1 VRLFVAVPL
10 PDPLAAR
17 LEAAAAALAV
27 AGLRTTAREHLH
39 VTVHF
44 LGAVEPAR
52 VPALTAAL
60 AAACAEA
67 EPFSLAFAAV
77 APAPPGRPRMLWAR
91 AQATPHYTALAHA
104 VAAAAAGAAPGARPP
119 RTTSPH
125 VTLARARG
133 RASEG
138 VRWPAPAALAG
149 ATLAVSACA
158 LVRSDL
164 GPGGPAHTVLATFP
178 LRGGQ
183 SPRRR

>member
-1 VRLFVAVPL
+1 MRLFVAVPL

-44 LGAVEPAR
+44 LGPVEPAR

-67 EPFSLAFAAV
+67 EPFSLAFAAL
-77 APAPPGRPRMLWAR
+77 APAPPRRPRMLWAR
-91 AQATPHYTALAHA
+91 AQDSPHYTALAHA
-104 VAAAAAGAAPGARPP
+104 VAAAAADAAPGARPP

-133 RASEG
+133 RGEG
-138 VRWPAPAALAG
+138 VCWPAPAALAG
-149 ATLAVSACA
+149 ATLAVGACA

-164 GPGGPAHTVLATFP
+164 GPGGPRHTVLATFP